1 MKKAIHVSIISIF
14 VLLYIIT
21 SLISTIHSIDFFE
34 LSNSRDMSIFLAVA
48 FEIGAAASLA
58 SIVTYTKMN
67 RTLVWTLFIVLT
79 LFQIMNNVYYT
90 YVNITDY
97 IKWVELF
104 GLQDLTQIEQTR
116 IISIV
121 SGGFLP
127 LIALGF
133 IKSLVDYL
141 QPAKEEN
148 QKEGQDKKEDKNETE
163 KFIEEINT
171 VYNKKE
177 KPVEKPKSQKEET
190 LEEDDEEKKL
200 SKIRTGSI

>member
-163 KFIEEINT
+163 KFI
-171 VYNKKE
+171 
-177 KPVEKPKSQKEET
+177 SQKEET

>member
-1 MKKAIHVSIISIF
+1 MKKAIHFSIIFIF
-14 VLLYIIT
+14 VLLYLIT
-21 SLISTIHSIDFFE
+21 SIISTIHSIDFFE
-34 LSNSRDMSIFLAVA
+34 LSNSRDMSIFLAIA

-67 RTLVWTLFIVLT
+67 KTLVWSIFIILT

-90 YVNITDY
+90 FVNVNDY
-97 IKWVELF
+97 IKWIELF
-104 GLQDLTQIEQTR
+104 GLQELTQIEQAR

-121 SGGFLP
+121 SGGVLP

-141 QPAKEEN
+141 QPTEDQSKSDN
-148 QKEGQDKKEDKNETE
+148 IIKEDNKNETE

-177 KPVEKPKSQKEET
+177 KTSEKSKTQKEET
-190 LEEDDEEKKL
+190 PEDDEEKML
-200 SKIRTGSI
+200 SRIRTGSI